1 MTVKL
6 KCPFCLRKREQREAT
21 IFANLPADLVQP
33 TIDQLPKVKQVH
45 ILSETRLKTGTLVKY
60 SCGHSVLE
68 PFVEVTKNPEYL
80 SLTKGYE
87 AYEYQKVGVEFGVA
101 SNYNWLCADEMGL
114 GKTVQALLAYRR
126 VAKTIGRAIFVVP
139 SNTFYQWVGQ
149 FKEWCS
155 QDGLALQ
162 PIVSSANPI
171 LPVFD
176 AYLVSMDLLP
186 TIVEKLLALNP
197 QIVIADE
204 IQYFK
209 NPRSARSQALVE
221 LIQKGRIPHKIFLSG
236 TPIKNRAGEYFTIL
250 NLLAPGHFPSWKSY
264 CTRWLEPE
272 RTKNGAIIY
281 RRLRKYAIDSFREL
295 TAKWIIRR
303 ETAEVAPDLPP
314 IRFNYQEVEITDP
327 TIKKSYNAQLDLF
340 ANWLQSGGP
349 KSNAQL
355 LGWLAKLRHETE
367 FAKVPAVT
375 EIAKDFLDSTEES
388 NAKLAIGI
396 HHVDVRDNLHFNLEP
411 YGALKL
417 SGENSPAEK
426 QIIKERFWR
435 PENRVL
441 VINEQSGGVGTDGLQ
456 VCNNV
461 FIVARQWSP
470 TDEEQFV
477 KRFNRD
483 RSNLVRDGIM
493 TQVQAAVPTYV
504 TVLMAHNTIDVFF
517 HQQSED
523 KKAILKEAYG
533 NWNLADD
540 TESLMELAQTVIEHR
555 L

>member
-1 MTVKL
+1 MTIKL
-6 KCPFCLRKREQREAT
+6 KCPFCQAKRLKHEKT
-21 IFANLPADLVQP
+21 IQDNLPADLVQP
-33 TIDQLPKVKQVH
+33 TIDQLPKVKQVT
-45 ILSETRLKTGTLVKY
+45 IVKETKLKTGTLVKY

-68 PFVEVTKNPEYL
+68 SFIEVVKNPEYL

-87 AYEYQKVGVEFGVA
+87 AYEYQKIGVEFGKR

-114 GKTVQALLAYRR
+114 GKTVQALLAYRA
-126 VAKTIGRAIFVVP
+126 VAKTIGRALFVVP
-139 SNTFYQWVGQ
+139 AGTFYQWVAQ

-155 QDGLALQ
+155 ADGLALQ

-171 LPVFD
+171 LPIFD
-176 AYLVSMDLLP
+176 AYIVSMDLLP
-186 TIVEKLLALNP
+186 DLIDKILPLKI

-204 IQYFK
+204 VQSFK
-209 NPRSARSQALVE
+209 NPRSARSQALVK
-221 LIQKGRIPHKIFLSG
+221 LIQTGLIPHKIFLSG
-236 TPIKNRAGEYFTIL
+236 TPIKNRAGEYFTVL
-250 NLLAPGHFPSWKSY
+250 NLLAPGHFPSWKNF

-272 RTKNGAIIY
+272 RSKSGAIIY
-281 RRLRKYAIDSFREL
+281 KRLRKYSVDAFREL
-295 TAKWIIRR
+295 TSKWIIRR
-303 ETAEVAPDLPP
+303 ETAEVAPDLPS
-314 IRFNYQEVEITDP
+314 IRFNYQEVEITDQL
-327 TIKKSYNAQLDLF
+327 IKKSYNAQLDLF
-340 ANWLQSGGP
+340 ANWLNAPGA
-349 KSNAQL
+349 KSNIGL

-367 FAKVPAVT
+367 FAKIPAVA
-375 EIAKDFLDSTEES
+375 ELAKDFLDSTEES

-396 HHVDVRDNLHFNLEP
+396 HHKDVRDSLHFSLEP

-417 SGENSPAEK
+417 SGENSPQEK
-426 QIIKERFWR
+426 QTIKERFWR

-470 TDEEQFV
+470 ADEEQFI

-483 RSNLVRDGIM
+483 RSNLVKDGIM
-493 TQVQAAVPTYV
+493 TAEQASLPTYV

-517 HQQSED
+517 HEQNED
-523 KKAILKEAYG
+523 KKRILKDAYG
-533 NWNLADD
+533 NWDLASD
-540 TESLMELAQTVIEHR
+540 TDSLMELSMKVVEHR